1 MTSSRF
7 SSSIAIGVGATVAT
21 PLDGAPS
28 ERWRAIASSSESPA
42 RTAVGQAATAIHP
55 RPSRLRPSA
64 MTGLLR
70 WRPTPTARDLPA
82 RSGRGG
88 SGIETENWLALR
100 DHARNL
106 GSGSSRCPDSRP
118 WVQGSV
124 AVGPSTSP
132 LMLGRWNTWSLITAS
147 ARSER
152 QGPRQAECLSHL
164 PERPC
169 LLSRAARRGSERPR
183 LDVYR
188 SKVLPPVAVHPCCG
202 LPSSSWIRTAL
213 TIVTSEAHEPGC
225 ERCQNGSI
233 AVRHLRRSPSMREA
247 VAASSAFMKTR
258 SWSIFSSQAMRV
270 AALDLKRIIEPCI
283 SHDVMRRLHPAKPA
297 TRPDARVGTR

>member
-1 MTSSRF
+1 MSSARPPRAAVTSSRS

-88 SGIETENWLALR
+88 SGIETENGLALR

-132 LMLGRWNTWSLITAS
+132 LMLGRWNTWSFDH
-147 ARSER
+147 RV
-152 QGPRQAECLSHL
+152 
-164 PERPC
+164 RPQ
-169 LLSRAARRGSERPR
+169 RKAGA
-183 LDVYR
+183 
-188 SKVLPPVAVHPCCG
+188 
-202 LPSSSWIRTAL
+202 SSSRMLEPPSRTTMSTFESSAPRFG
-213 TIVTSEAHEPGC
+213 TSEA
-225 ERCQNGSI
+225 
-233 AVRHLRRSPSMREA
+233 
-247 VAASSAFMKTR
+247 
-258 SWSIFSSQAMRV
+258 
-270 AALDLKRIIEPCI
+270 
-283 SHDVMRRLHPAKPA
+283 
-297 TRPDARVGTR
+297 